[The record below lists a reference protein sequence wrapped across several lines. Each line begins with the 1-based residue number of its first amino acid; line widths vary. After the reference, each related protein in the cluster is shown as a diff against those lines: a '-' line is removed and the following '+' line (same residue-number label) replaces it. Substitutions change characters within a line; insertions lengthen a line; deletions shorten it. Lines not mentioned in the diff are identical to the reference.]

1 MWGDRTRPES
11 TEGVE
16 QPAPPVP
23 VREIFRRFWPDAR
36 PLRGRMVIGLVFVL
50 VSPILAAADIWL
62 FKVIVDSVL
71 VPRNF
76 AAFPPVAGAYV
87 TITIAAGATSYASR
101 YLAVLNGE
109 QFLLALRNRL
119 FAHLQT
125 LSGAFFDR
133 RRLGD
138 VLSRLT
144 GEVAAIESLV
154 LSGVVSAFGTVV
166 RLVVYVG
173 VLFWLD
179 WRLAAISMVAV
190 PLFWLVSR
198 RLSPRIKAASR
209 EARRRAGAIST
220 VAEESL
226 ANAMLVQ
233 AYGRESAEQSR
244 FDAQGRAALSAALA
258 GVRVGGLY
266 GPLTDLLEML
276 GVLGIIAVGI
286 WQLSVGN
293 LTLGGLL
300 AFLVYL
306 SQLYGPAKSLGGLA
320 STVYAASAAAERII
334 ELLDQQPM
342 VRSPASPQPLGRV
355 RGELALRRVGFSYP
369 HTDRPVLRE
378 VSFTVPAGSTTAI
391 VGASGAGKTTII
403 KLLLRL
409 FDPDHGTIRL
419 DGHHLRDLA
428 LAELRANIAVVLQ
441 ETLLL
446 DASIAENILA
456 GRPGATEQEMI
467 AAASAADAHEFITA
481 LPDGYRTRVGQRGRL
496 LSGGQRQR
504 IAIARA
510 MVRDAPL
517 LILDEPTTGLDAA
530 AAQRILVPLYRL
542 MLGRT
547 TLVIS
552 HNLSTVTSADQ
563 IVHLEG
569 GRVVEI
575 GTHDELMARD
585 GGYAALYR
593 RHQPAAAVRTNGAA
607 PTLLG
612 SDEARPNER
621 TTT

>member
-1 MWGDRTRPES
+1 
-11 TEGVE
+11 
-16 QPAPPVP
+16 
-23 VREIFRRFWPDAR
+23 
-36 PLRGRMVIGLVFVL
+36 
-50 VSPILAAADIWL
+50 
-62 FKVIVDSVL
+62 
-71 VPRNF
+71 
-76 AAFPPVAGAYV
+76 
-87 TITIAAGATSYASR
+87 
-101 YLAVLNGE
+101 
-109 QFLLALRNRL
+109 
-119 FAHLQT
+119 
-125 LSGAFFDR
+125 
-133 RRLGD
+133 
-138 VLSRLT
+138 
-144 GEVAAIESLV
+144 
-154 LSGVVSAFGTVV
+154 
-166 RLVVYVG
+166 
-173 VLFWLD
+173 
-179 WRLAAISMVAV
+179 
-190 PLFWLVSR
+190 
-198 RLSPRIKAASR
+198 
-209 EARRRAGAIST
+209 
-220 VAEESL
+220 
-226 ANAMLVQ
+226 
-233 AYGRESAEQSR
+233 
-244 FDAQGRAALSAALA
+244 
-258 GVRVGGLY
+258 
-266 GPLTDLLEML
+266 
-276 GVLGIIAVGI
+276 
-286 WQLSVGN
+286 
-293 LTLGGLL
+293 
-300 AFLVYL
+300 
-306 SQLYGPAKSLGGLA
+306 LA